1 MFLKQVIVNKMN
13 KRYLSL
19 IALLLANIPIMITS
33 LELALL
39 IVIIIAGYCII
50 NKSYWILGLLTGTT
64 IISTLIGKLMPVIT
78 LENSNLTVNHENL
91 IVALIIIPVP
101 LIINSL
107 FIYLGETSSR

>member
-1 MFLKQVIVNKMN
+1 MN
-13 KRYLSL
+13 HRY
-19 IALLLANIPIMITS
+19 INFTALLLANIPIMITS
-33 LELALL
+33 LKLALS
-39 IVIIIAGYCII
+39 IIIIITGYCII
-50 NKSYWILGLLTGTT
+50 YKSYWILALLTGTT

-107 FIYLGETSSR
+107 FICLGETTKSADIS